1 MYWAVFG
8 PEGIKAVNSAC
19 DSAVESFVRVS
30 ASLALLHT
38 AAPAIDGGRLGSAAR
53 KVAKDVGVDSEEGQ
67 KQHDDATTNPAT
79 YFRPAAHASAASVF
93 YLGWVKLRTVIET
106 HTVRID
112 VTIGA
117 GGRTLP

>member
-1 MYWAVFG
+1 
-8 PEGIKAVNSAC
+8 
-19 DSAVESFVRVS
+19 VRIS
-30 ASLALLHT
+30 TGLALLHT
-38 AAPAIDGGRLGSAAR
+38 TAPTVDGGRLASAAR
-53 KVAKDVGVDSEEGQ
+53 EVPKDVGVDSEEGQ
-67 KQHDDATTNPAT
+67 KQHDDATTNPAA
-79 YFRPAAHASAASVF
+79 YLRPAAHASAASIF